1 MNDSIRALF
10 PVTERAIY
18 LNHAAV
24 SAPPTPT
31 IDAIKS
37 QLADVS
43 ENGSVNFRKWLAVR
57 ESARQLI
64 AGMLGS
70 LPNQVAFMR
79 NTSDA
84 LSTVANGLDWQT
96 GDNLVTFRHE
106 FPSNLYPWLRLRDA
120 LGVEIRVCEE
130 RDGRVDVDEL
140 IRLID
145 GRTRI
150 VAISQVQY
158 ASGFRAD
165 LELIGRAARAYD
177 ALLVVDV
184 IQALGVIPIDVEA
197 ELVDVAAGAC
207 HKWLLT
213 PEGVGVLY
221 LSARARER
229 IQPTL
234 VGWTSVP
241 TPDDYGNYEQ
251 GWNEGTLAWE
261 TGTGPAALIH
271 GLEASLKLL
280 NEVGVRVIETH
291 LEKLTDH
298 LCEKLQDTAYE
309 VVSSRR
315 TGEKSQIVCIR
326 NTTGLSSMD
335 LYAHLRK
342 RNIITAPRGDRLR
355 ISPHFYNTH
364 EEIDELVK
372 ALP

>member
-31 IDAIKS
+31 INAIKS

-57 ESARQLI
+57 ESARQLL

-96 GDNLVTFRHE
+96 GDNLVAFRHE

-120 LGVEIRVCEE
+120 LGVEVRVCEE

-150 VAISQVQY
+150 VALSQVQY
-158 ASGFRAD
+158 ASGFRSD
-165 LELIGRAARAYD
+165 LERIGRAARAYN

-184 IQALGVIPIDVEA
+184 IQALGVIPIDVET

-221 LSARARER
+221 LSLRARER

-241 TPDDYGNYEQ
+241 NPDDYGNYEQ

-280 NEVGVRVIETH
+280 NEVGISAIESH

-298 LCEKLQDTAYE
+298 LCEQLQDTAYE

-335 LYAHLRK
+335 LYTHLRK

-364 EEIDELVK
+364 EEIDELLN

>member
-31 IDAIKS
+31 IAAIKS

-120 LGVEIRVCEE
+120 LGLEVRVCEE

-145 GRTRI
+145 ARTRI
-150 VAISQVQY
+150 VAIS
-158 ASGFRAD
+158 
-165 LELIGRAARAYD
+165 
-177 ALLVVDV
+177 
-184 IQALGVIPIDVEA
+184 
-197 ELVDVAAGAC
+197 
-207 HKWLLT
+207 
-213 PEGVGVLY
+213 
-221 LSARARER
+221 
-229 IQPTL
+229 
-234 VGWTSVP
+234 
-241 TPDDYGNYEQ
+241 
-251 GWNEGTLAWE
+251 
-261 TGTGPAALIH
+261 
-271 GLEASLKLL
+271 
-280 NEVGVRVIETH
+280 
-291 LEKLTDH
+291 
-298 LCEKLQDTAYE
+298 
-309 VVSSRR
+309 
-315 TGEKSQIVCIR
+315 
-326 NTTGLSSMD
+326 
-335 LYAHLRK
+335 
-342 RNIITAPRGDRLR
+342 
-355 ISPHFYNTH
+355 
-364 EEIDELVK
+364 
-372 ALP
+372 

>member
-43 ENGSVNFRKWLAVR
+43 ENGSLNFRKWLAVR

-64 AGMLGS
+64 AGMMGA

-84 LSTVANGLDWQT
+84 LSTVANGLDWQA
-96 GDNLVTFRHE
+96 GDNLVSFRHE
-106 FPSNLYPWLRLRDA
+106 FPSNLYPWLRLRDT
-120 LGVEIRVCEE
+120 LGVEVRLSAE
-130 RDGRVDVDEL
+130 RAGRVDVEEL

-145 GRTRI
+145 SRTRI

-165 LELIGRAARAYD
+165 LERIGRAARAHD

-184 IQALGVIPIDVEA
+184 IQALGVIPLNVEA

-213 PEGVGVLY
+213 PEGVGLLY
-221 LSARARER
+221 LSARAREL

-241 TPDDYGNYEQ
+241 NPDDYGNYEQ

-261 TGTGPAALIH
+261 TGTAPASLIH
-271 GLEASLKLL
+271 GLEASLKIL
-280 NEVGVRVIETH
+280 NEIGISTIQAH
-291 LEKLTDH
+291 LEKLTDY
-298 LCEKLQDTAYE
+298 LCEQLQNTAYE

-315 TGEKSQIVCIR
+315 REEKSQIVCIR
-326 NTTGLSSMD
+326 NTAGMSSMD
-335 LYAHLRK
+335 LYTHLRK
-342 RNIITAPRGDRLR
+342 RNIVTAPRGDRLR
-355 ISPHFYNTH
+355 ISPHFYNTF
-364 EEIDELVK
+364 EEIDDLLK